1 MKEIVAIIRMNK
13 INATKEALLRE
24 GFSSFHC
31 SKVMGRG
38 KKKIDISF
46 IEALKRPEDII
57 AEGFP
62 REILE
67 NFRLFPKRMLTM
79 LVKDV
84 EKDKAVKCII
94 DANIT
99 GNAGDGKI
107 FILEA
112 PEIIKIRT
120 GERDEA
126 AL

>member
-13 INATKEALLRE
+13 INSTKEALLQE

-38 KKKIDISF
+38 KKKVDISF
-46 IEALKRPEDII
+46 IESLKRPEDII
-57 AEGFP
+57 TEGFP
-62 REILE
+62 GDILE
-67 NFRLFPKRMLTM
+67 SFRLFPKRMLTM
-79 LVKDV
+79 LVKD
-84 EKDKAVKCII
+84 EDKDKAIRCII

-107 FILEA
+107 FVSDV

-120 GERDEA
+120 GEKDEA
-126 AL
+126 AV